1 MTCQMLMSLGVYVL
15 GAADA
20 AEREQV
26 EAHLRGC
33 PACRAELA
41 RLRPLPG
48 LLARVPDDMLAG
60 GRQPGAVGP
69 AAVVRRPAVRRRW
82 RAGAAVC
89 AAAAAGVA
97 GGWWLA
103 PSGAGQP
110 PATVMMSAANPATHV
125 SGTAALTA
133 TSWGTSIQLRL
144 RGLPLNVEC
153 HLVVRSSTGAV
164 EVAGIWD
171 AWQAGP
177 VTIPASAGWL
187 PSDIAS
193 LQVAT
198 ADKILV
204 TMSRRPRPPG
214 RGEQQ
219 VAPSRG
225 TAGQTGPDPGG
236 VRVGS
241 GNTP

>member
-20 AEREQV
+20 EERERV

-69 AAVVRRPAVRRRW
+69 AARVRRPPARRRW

-97 GGWWLA
+97 AGWWLA

-110 PATVMMSAANPATHV
+110 PATVMLSAANPATHV
-125 SGTAALTA
+125 SATAALTA

-153 HLVVRSSTGAV
+153 HLIVRSSTGAA

-204 TMSRRPRPPG
+204 TMSRRPGPG
-214 RGEQQ
+214 RAERQ
-219 VAPSRG
+219 VAPSRSM
-225 TAGQTGPDPGG
+225 AAQTGPDPAG
-236 VRVGS
+236 VRLGS